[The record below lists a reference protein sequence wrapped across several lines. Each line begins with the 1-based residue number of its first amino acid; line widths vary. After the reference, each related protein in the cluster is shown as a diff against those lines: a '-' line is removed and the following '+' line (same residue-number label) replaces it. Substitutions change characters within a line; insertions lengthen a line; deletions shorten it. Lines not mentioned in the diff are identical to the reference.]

1 MIPPE
6 PEPVGPEISFL
17 SPALEPYGSGLTA
30 YDTMVVDGVQYN
42 VQLTYVFDGSD
53 GTGMGVFLVDGD
65 SSSPIGVAYVENY
78 RTQYTYLFNGVSS
91 DKGDYG
97 SITSIVTKRLDG
109 GATVDIPDVTD
120 KLGTTTEF
128 VIS

>member
-6 PEPVGPEISFL
+6 PVPVGPEISFL
-17 SPALEPYGSGLTA
+17 SPALEPDGSGLTA

-53 GTGMGVFLVDGD
+53 GTGLGVFLVDGD
-65 SSSPIGVAYVENY
+65 SSSPIGVGYVENY
-78 RTQYTYLFNGVSS
+78 RSQYTYLFNGVSS
-91 DKGDYG
+91 SKGDYG
-97 SITSIVTKRLDG
+97 GITSIVTKKLDG
-109 GATVDIPDVTD
+109 GATVVIPDVSD